1 MLTGMAMFP
10 AAPFPVN
17 QEGDFVSTIA
27 RALFGM
33 VSQAL
38 LPPTCCLCG
47 ARGSLPDL
55 DLCSSCR
62 MLLPL
67 NAPDDGAF
75 PSCVPTVVRVVVPFH
90 YAYPIDFLIR
100 SLKFHGERAHARV
113 LGALLAETL
122 RTLRHPPPDLIVPIP
137 LHLQRYRTRGFNQAH
152 EIARH
157 AAARLRIPVDTRH
170 LVRRTPT
177 LEQSGLSLPQRR
189 RNVRGAFE
197 VVQPLRAMRV
207 ALIDDVLTTGCT
219 ALAAA
224 QALLDAGVAEVEL
237 WAVARVTLR

>member
-1 MLTGMAMFP
+1 
-10 AAPFPVN
+10 
-17 QEGDFVSTIA
+17 
-27 RALFGM
+27 
-33 VSQAL
+33 
-38 LPPTCCLCG
+38 
-47 ARGSLPDL
+47 
-55 DLCSSCR
+55 

-67 NAPDDGAF
+67 NAPGDGAF
-75 PSCVPTVVRVVVPFH
+75 PSSGPTVVRVMVPFH

-113 LGALLAETL
+113 LGTLLAQTF

-152 EIARH
+152 EIARY
-157 AAARLRIPVDTRH
+157 AAACLRIPVDTGH

-197 VVQPLRAMRV
+197 VVRPLRAMRV
-207 ALIDDVLTTGCT
+207 ALIDDVLTTGST

-224 QALLDAGVAEVEL
+224 HALIAAGVTEVEL